1 MSVKPVEMDASYL
14 LAKREK
20 LLKLR
25 RELEQLANAAEAEE
39 AHIRAEA
46 PREAREYEEDA
57 EEMDLLERQ
66 GLLVNRSVERLLQVD
81 RALAK
86 IANGT
91 YGYSDESG
99 ERIPEERL
107 ESMPEATTT
116 LREQEIAER
125 EARSPFG
132 SRANPMPKV
141 PP

>member
-1 MSVKPVEMDASYL
+1 MGVKPAEMYTSYL
-14 LAKREK
+14 LAKREQ

-25 RELEQLANAAEAEE
+25 RELEHLANAAEAEE

-66 GLLVNRSVERLLQVD
+66 GLLVNRNIERMAQVD

-99 ERIPEERL
+99 ERIPEGRL
-107 ESMPEATTT
+107 ASTPEATNTM
-116 LREQEIAER
+116 REQELAER
-125 EARSPFG
+125 EA
-132 SRANPMPKV
+132 K
-141 PP
+141 

>member
-1 MSVKPVEMDASYL
+1 MGVKPAEMDASYL
-14 LAKREK
+14 LAKREQ

-25 RELEQLANAAEAEE
+25 RELEHLANAAEAEE

-66 GLLVNRSVERLLQVD
+66 GLLVNRNIERMAQVD

-99 ERIPEERL
+99 ERIPEGRL
-107 ESMPEATTT
+107 ASTPEATNTM
-116 LREQEIAER
+116 REQELAER
-125 EARSPFG
+125 EA
-132 SRANPMPKV
+132 K
-141 PP
+141 

>member
-1 MSVKPVEMDASYL
+1 MGVKPAEMDTSYL
-14 LAKREK
+14 LAKREQ

-25 RELEQLANAAEAEE
+25 RELEHLANAAEAEE

-66 GLLVNRSVERLLQVD
+66 GLLVNRNIERMAQVD

-99 ERIPEERL
+99 ERIPEGRL
-107 ESMPEATTT
+107 ASTPEATNTM
-116 LREQEIAER
+116 REQELAER
-125 EARSPFG
+125 EA
-132 SRANPMPKV
+132 K
-141 PP
+141 